1 MKLKHR
7 TGLLPLLA
15 GALAWILLSALS
27 PAVESFAPGVQ
38 AEVTVLMYHSIVTRD
53 SYGGM
58 YAVPLSRLE
67 DDLAGLQARGY
78 HFVSPRM
85 LLDFVDEGA
94 ALPEKPVLLTFDDG
108 YRNNFT
114 LLPGLLER
122 YDAYGVVAVVGRY
135 CDAAPSPEKDTS
147 PHISIGW
154 EELEKIAAECSR
166 LTLASHSYDLHETGP
181 RLGSGLLP
189 GESQAHWQEV
199 FCRDAQQMTQALEE
213 HLGSRPW
220 IYAYP
225 FGVIAPGADDL
236 LQAIGFRMTFSCREE
251 RCVLR
256 QGDGSCLLSMGRFNR
271 DGRLSS
277 EEFLEKV
284 ECKASAALFSR

>member
-1 MKLKHR
+1 MKHR
-7 TGLLPLLA
+7 AGLLPLLA
-15 GALAWILLSALS
+15 GALAWMLLSALS
-27 PAVESFAPGVQ
+27 PALESFAPGVQ

-53 SYGGM
+53 SYAGM

-94 ALPEKPVLLTFDDG
+94 SLPEKPVLLTFDDG

-135 CDAAPSPEKDTS
+135 CDAAPSPETDTS

-154 EELEKIAAECSR
+154 DELASIAAECPR
-166 LTLASHSYDLHETGP
+166 LTLASHSYDLHETEP

-199 FCRDAQQMTQALEE
+199 FCRDAQRMEQALEE
-213 HLGSRPW
+213 HLGFRPW

-236 LQAIGFRMTFSCREE
+236 LRAMGIRMTFSCREE
-251 RCVLR
+251 RCLLR
-256 QGDGSCLLSMGRFNR
+256 QGDGDCLLSMGRFNR

-277 EEFLEKV
+277 GEFLERMESKTP
-284 ECKASAALFSR
+284 AAQ